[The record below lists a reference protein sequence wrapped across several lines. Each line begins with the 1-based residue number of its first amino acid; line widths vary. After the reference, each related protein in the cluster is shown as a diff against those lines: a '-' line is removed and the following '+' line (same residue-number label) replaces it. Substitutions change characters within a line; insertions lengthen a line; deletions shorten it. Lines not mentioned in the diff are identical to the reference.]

1 MELRDLLIN
10 SDIDILGVQESKLWK
25 TDKTPFIGGYATIRK
40 DRLFLI
46 IFFVQSQLTAVCINC
61 SYKENRYFIAKLAPI
76 FLFTDILH

>member
-10 SDIDILGVQESKLWK
+10 YDIDILAVQESKLRK
-25 TDKTPFIGGYATIRK
+25 TDKTPFIEDYATIRK

-46 IFFVQSQLTAVCINC
+46 TLTAVCINC